1 MSAGL
6 VGRLIVRNWFAA
18 TLGVV
23 LMVAGASAAS
33 AQVADTVLFNG
44 KVLTVDQQFSTRSAV
59 AVREGRIMA
68 VGSDADVRKLAG
80 PSTRTV
86 DLQGRTVIPGLIDSH
101 MHATRAALSF
111 STEVNWIGAA
121 SLADALGRLREASR
135 KVKPGAWLVVVTPP
149 ATLDTFR
156 ERRRPRQDELVAA
169 APNNPVYVQL
179 AYGWAMLTPLA
190 LKTLNINTDADL
202 PKGNTLER
210 DATGK
215 PTGAITGNLVDIGI
229 PQIWSKAISNEHARI
244 LQRIGAHHVVL
255 PEADAGARVAHLVSG
270 KLLDYIEVEDGF
282 TIVKMRPPKETQ
294 GFTLA
299 QSKVRER
306 YGVTVIGVKSPGID
320 FVYATPDTRLSTND
334 LIIVSGHA
342 DLLERFAARP

>member
-23 LMVAGASAAS
+23 LMAAGASAAS

-80 PSTRTV
+80 PSTRTI

-121 SLADALGRLREASR
+121 SLADALGRLRDSVAESEA
-135 KVKPGAWLVVVTPP
+135 WC
-149 ATLDTFR
+149 
-156 ERRRPRQDELVAA
+156 VADRGDA
-169 APNNPVYVQL
+169 SGYARYVQ
-179 AYGWAMLTPLA
+179 
-190 LKTLNINTDADL
+190 
-202 PKGNTLER
+202 
-210 DATGK
+210 
-215 PTGAITGNLVDIGI
+215 GAASA
-229 PQIWSKAISNEHARI
+229 Q
-244 LQRIGAHHVVL
+244 
-255 PEADAGARVAHLVSG
+255 AGRTCGGS
-270 KLLDYIEVEDGF
+270 
-282 TIVKMRPPKETQ
+282 
-294 GFTLA
+294 A
-299 QSKVRER
+299 Q
-306 YGVTVIGVKSPGID
+306 
-320 FVYATPDTRLSTND
+320 
-334 LIIVSGHA
+334 
-342 DLLERFAARP
+342 